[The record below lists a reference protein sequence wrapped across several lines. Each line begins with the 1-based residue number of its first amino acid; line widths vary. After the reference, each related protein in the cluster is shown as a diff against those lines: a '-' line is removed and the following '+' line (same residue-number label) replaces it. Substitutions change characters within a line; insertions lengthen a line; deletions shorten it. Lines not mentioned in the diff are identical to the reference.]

1 MRCSPM
7 YEDLSFE
14 PLQVRQILRK
24 HETLGMLGSR
34 VGYSQDTRVKSPVY
48 DCGTLAPLHP

>member
-1 MRCSPM
+1 M